1 MFPPRISLL
10 TSSPASLFTLVLQA
24 ARFASLLLAASFSA
38 SAADITWGTPT
49 DITGDSDVDT
59 RGVLASA
66 HCFYNGDQTINGVP
80 FTSTT
85 VSAGTGPFLV
95 GSHSVEQ
102 AAPIVGIISTTGSFT
117 STMAPFA
124 NLSPAL
130 RSVLSGAVLRNVS
143 APMLLTL
150 NGLTPGRRYRVQF
163 WVNQSAVNIPPST
176 TVNLTSGTTS
186 VGLKANTAGSV
197 GGLGQFA
204 IGTFTA
210 DGMTQAI
217 TSSSLITAFQLR
229 AEEAPSLV
237 VTTTSD
243 VVDAFDNRTSLREAI
258 TYANN
263 KAGFDTITFN
273 IDNTQFGPP
282 PHVIHVA
289 TALPSIS
296 TPMMIDGLSEP
307 DIVGGVSPIGNPT
320 NDDLAIQI
328 NASASIFYGLL
339 VNGSGAGTTIRGLSI
354 TGFGSSGAIHIQAVA
369 TISSC
374 YIGVAADGITAGGN
388 NEGIVA
394 FSVGPGALI
403 GGPNPG
409 DGNVIAHTTNSGVS
423 IIPSWGVT
431 VQGNTIRN
439 NGGAGIHCT
448 NAGTGN
454 RFQENLIYGNGSLG
468 INLAASGVTANDADD
483 SDGGPNNLQNFPV
496 LTAAATGSTTF
507 VAGSLTTQ
515 AGTYTLEFF
524 SSPANNAQGQKFLGR
539 LSNFTVTT
547 TGVAQT
553 FSVSNLAAATVGH
566 YVTATAI
573 SESDTATSDI
583 GDTSEFSAGLA
594 LTAAETPSLIVT
606 SIGDSS
612 NPTDNQTSL
621 REALAYA
628 ASLTG
633 PQTITFAPGLVGQT
647 ITLEGAAGNA
657 NSFVS
662 TSALTIQ
669 GDITIEGPA
678 SGPGITL
685 AVSSAVQLRHFLVE
699 VGRSLTL
706 SRLTLTG
713 GRAHLNGYGY
723 GGAVWSLGS
732 LTVRGCT
739 FTGNSSVGEGGAIQ
753 AWGDSPLLV
762 VENSTFSGN
771 SSPNGGAINGG
782 ALSMAL
788 RQLTITGNTGDYALA
803 FWKNTA
809 TLAGSIVAGNGSDG
823 IALFNGATLSAAS
836 THNLLGG
843 GNAGGLVHGV
853 DGNQVGIADARLGAL
868 ASNGGPTQ
876 THALLSDS
884 PAIDAGDPAFNA
896 NAFTPPL
903 STDQRG
909 SGFARVLKGS
919 AASASSRVD
928 IGAFELF
935 TAPTLTNSTLTH
947 VSSAGPLDLAAAAGV
962 SPTGGTFSG
971 SGVSAGQFDPS
982 GLAPGSYT
990 ITYTIT
996 DAFGVSN
1003 RTTFSVNVMEAP
1015 GLVVTTTADTV
1026 SVSDGQ
1032 TSLREAITHAN
1043 TLGARADITFNIPGG
1058 GMIALAELNAA
1069 GARMLPILTNPNGI
1083 TIDGANG
1090 GQGAIVIDGGSTS
1103 DTTGDRVFFIGVSD
1117 GEAAAATGFG
1127 SLVATT
1133 TTQWAIRNLTI
1144 RNGNA
1149 RGGNGGDGG
1158 GGAGAGLGGAIFV
1171 NAGVLSLSGVSF
1183 SGNRAIGGAGGGFAS
1198 YTTAG
1203 AGGGLGGHGGAAT
1216 SGGGG
1221 GGGGFGLGADGA
1233 PGGLSVNGQS
1243 GLFTGGAPGGGVLS
1257 SGASGGAAGGS
1268 GGSGIL
1274 YDGSFRGAGGGGGVK
1289 GGATPFDGVAGTGG
1303 FGGGAGGGGA
1313 GNAAAGGY
1321 GGGSSR
1327 SYPAG
1332 FGGGGGAS
1340 QNSSG
1345 VGSGGFGGGTGV
1357 RAVGGGGGAG
1367 LGGAIFVR
1375 QGASVT
1381 ITDGGV
1387 TTGRVV
1393 GGTGGNSG
1401 QGIGSAVFLA
1411 GSATW
1416 DVSSGQTI
1424 TVADTLGGGVDP
1436 QITGGFTKTGA
1447 GTLILSGDN
1456 TYTGSTIIE
1465 AGTLVLS
1472 GSNTIPGGITVGG
1485 GTLRLGSNLA
1495 AGGVGGLIHTT
1506 GSVIDYASGINN
1518 AAPIVLDSNTTQ
1530 LQVLSGAVATQSGTI
1545 SELNGPRPLEKIGGG
1560 TLTLT
1565 GTNSYSGDTTVSAG
1579 ALIVNSDAAL
1589 GAASG
1594 NVTIKDATF
1603 TATGTVTT
1611 NRNFLLGATVAVIG
1625 APGTLTINGVISGTG
1640 NLTKGNSGALILT
1653 GNNTYTGTTTGN
1665 GGSITIGNGGTTGS
1679 LGSGAVTLNNTNLIF
1694 NRSDSFTVANA
1705 IGSTGM
1711 LTKFGAGTLT
1721 ATGALSYSTS
1731 TQILG
1736 GTLEIASTG
1745 SFSGGGSLNINGL
1758 DAGFVLN
1765 TASGSVSSVDHAV
1778 GNLTLNNGATLDVI
1792 TGNYVLGVGNILGN
1806 GTIRLLNNNR
1816 TFSITNANSS
1826 ISTGTTITNNGSALS
1841 PNPVPVNVGVL
1852 NNNYTLAPTIAGSNV
1867 RLVLGN
1873 SGRSTTVSG
1882 NNSFGGGTSLNS
1894 GMLIVSSDTA
1904 LGTGALTMAANTT
1917 LLSGGTGDRSLSNA
1931 IVLNGADLAIGNPN
1945 AGTNFTL
1952 GGVISGDNALTKTG
1966 AGTVILTGASTY
1978 SGGTTA
1984 DNGTLAVDG
1993 TLSASSTTIITGTAT
2008 LGGNGTIVGT
2018 VNVTGSG
2025 QIYPATGQIGTLRTG
2040 PLTFASGTKLLVD
2053 LNASGGC
2060 DKVIVTGIA
2069 ALGGATLDVRAF
2081 TPLPAGRVYSIVEY
2095 SDQVTGTFA
2104 GLTDGAVFTVGSNR
2118 FRIDYGAASITLTT
2132 LLADL
2137 TLTQADAAFD
2147 LFAATGQAPGSGT
2160 FSGPGVSGGT
2170 FTPGGAVGVNTITF
2184 TPSTGSPVT
2193 FTLTVTE
2200 SPSLVVTTTGDTTS
2214 NIDGQTSLREALAYA
2229 ATLTGPQTITFSNS
2243 SANGAVDFHD
2253 GSPRTITVSP
2263 TNALPNLAVETTIV
2277 GPGSARLT
2285 VSRSSGQVLGV
2296 SASPTNPAMTL
2307 SGLTLAGSATFG
2319 VANYGSGLVTL
2330 TDVVAANFSGPA
2342 IDTNGAVI
2350 ATGCR
2355 FAGSYTGIWALGGTG
2370 PVTVT
2375 DCDFSG
2381 CTNTGIYGGTGVTAL
2396 RCKFDGTTNSFAGIF
2411 GVNGAVTAVDCSF
2424 AQGNSGISGAV
2435 CVTVTD
2441 CTFKDSSYAGVF
2453 SVSGQVNA
2461 LRCSFTDHGNS
2472 GVLSAR
2478 SASIADCTFTGNQT
2492 TGISQISGLLVA
2504 RNCVIRED
2512 GSNAVSAG
2520 AVVMANCEVSGD
2532 SFDGISSGG
2541 QGLVLTNC
2549 TVVNSGNTALRL
2561 NSDVGSVTN
2570 CTIVTNA
2577 VGISGAGN
2585 LTLSNSIVAGGSF
2598 AIISGNYIDGGHNLV
2613 ASTPASAGLPVD
2625 GVGKVV
2631 LKNNGG
2637 PTNTVALLKTSPAL
2651 DGGDNSRVGLDPAT
2665 GQSLAVSGGA
2675 GTFTLSFAGQTTN
2688 ALAWNAAAP
2697 AVQAELA
2704 SLASIGGT
2712 GGTVAVTATSGGYNV
2727 TFGGDLAD
2735 TIVPLLPTG
2744 SGGATV
2750 NLTMGL
2756 TSLTTDQRGQARVTK
2771 GKPSSLA
2778 ATVDIGAYELF
2789 AAPTFTAPNFN
2800 LLAGSAPLDLAALT
2814 GAAPSGGTFSGTGV
2828 TGGTFDPSG
2837 LALGAYTI
2845 TYTVNDSF
2853 GASNIAT
2860 FSVTVAELPGLVVTT
2875 TVDPGSPTDGQTSLR
2890 EALAHAATLS
2900 GPQTITFSDGTANG
2914 AVNFHDGTARTITL
2928 GGTELAIT
2936 SSVIIAG
2943 PGAEVLALSGG
2954 QQSRVLNFEA
2964 GVVATL
2970 RGVKVT
2976 DGKNTARDNGYG
2988 GGIFNAGTLRVENC
3002 VISGNTTAPT
3012 TLSGSAASYGGGI
3025 YSNGPLT
3032 LIQSTVAGNE
3042 STHPQGIELNTYNV
3056 QGAGIWCGANLEVT
3070 GTTISDN
3077 EAALSGGTG
3086 DIHGGGIYFAGIRM
3100 TVVNSTISGN
3110 SVIVASG
3117 VTGGHGGGVFVR
3129 EGMADF
3135 IQCTMAGNSAR
3146 SGGGVALG
3154 ASILQQNVRFRSC
3167 VIAGNLSTSTPGTSR
3182 YSPEVYP
3189 YHTSLGYNL
3198 VGDSSN
3204 SFGWIATDILDPAGG
3219 AKLGPLQNNGGLTLT
3234 HPLLAGSPAIDA
3246 GDPAFDPNAF
3256 DPALTTDQRGTGFQ
3270 RVVKAAAAVGAAR
3283 VDLGAFEV
3291 QQVVVPEIAIFNGV
3305 STLLADERADGM
3317 DTAAF
3322 GDQAVNT
3329 PSTARTFTIQNTG
3342 TDVLVLGTLVL
3353 AGDDA
3358 AHFTLTQPAAMELL
3372 PEETT
3377 TFTVAFAPSS
3387 VGVKTARVEVPS
3399 NDAGTALFRIPL
3411 SGTGTAG
3418 GPAAEPVDVVVSGR
3432 FMLPSEGLL
3441 GGGRLLRPLTGVIN
3455 QAGRVAL
3462 RVMGQTGTGGI
3473 TSSSDSLLLS
3483 DVSGS
3488 LRVVAREETMV
3499 RVSPW
3504 QTLTGGFD
3512 GLLVTDAGQVVFQDR
3527 IRGAPAATDMGYFN
3541 SPNGLALEL
3550 ASREGDAAPGGGTFI
3565 THTGTPAVDAHGRV
3579 YFRGQ
3584 VRGLPL
3590 TQDTGIWM
3598 RHGSTLTR
3606 LFTEGQNVA
3615 SLTGDPAW
3623 AGQVGAFLAAG
3634 GDGAALVVALQN
3646 NPAVKTQ
3653 RTDAARNAA
3662 VFSVD
3667 ASANASL
3674 VARKGGAVLGVSGAQ
3689 IFRFDGLA
3697 RSSTGAHALRVLLR
3711 PAPAASDE
3719 ALLFEKA
3726 GSLQLVA
3733 REGVTVVTGNV
3744 TVAKFGHFYV
3754 TSADEVVFLA
3764 TLKGADVNA
3773 ANDGA
3778 LCRWT
3783 DTSGIQVLARE
3794 GATAPGMGA
3803 NYAVF
3808 QAISVSPG
3816 GAVLLQ
3822 STLSGGRVGLLRD
3835 TGTGM
3840 GKLVSTGDSIL
3851 VEGTPR
3857 TILALNIH
3865 RDGVN
3870 SGNGGGGMGAA
3881 INDAGAVLSI
3891 LSLGDGVHAARM
3903 WP

>member
-66 HCFYNGDQTINGVP
+66 HCFHNGDQTINGVP

-102 AAPIVGIISTTGSFT
+102 TAPIAGVIYTTGSFT
-117 STMAPFA
+117 STTAPFA

-143 APMLLTL
+143 VPKLLTL
-150 NGLTPGRRYRVQF
+150 NGLTPGSRYRVQF
-163 WVNQSAVNIPPST
+163 WVNQSAFNIPPST
-176 TVNLTSGTTS
+176 TVTLTSGTTS
-186 VGLKANTAGSV
+186 VGLRANTAGNV
-197 GGLGQFA
+197 GGLGQFV

-210 DGMTQAI
+210 DGTTQAI
-217 TSSSLITAFQLR
+217 TSSNLINAFQLR

-388 NEGIVA
+388 NEGILA

-573 SESDTATSDI
+573 SESDTTTSDI

-809 TLAGSIVAGNGSDG
+809 TLAGSIVVGNGADG
-823 IALFNGATLSAAS
+823 IALFNGATLSDAS

-947 VSSAGPLDLAAAAGV
+947 VSSAGLLDLAAAAGV

-990 ITYTIT
+990 ITYIIT

-1058 GMIALAELNAA
+1058 GTIALAELNAA
-1069 GARMLPILTNPNGI
+1069 GARMLPLLTNPNGI

-1133 TTQWAIRNLTI
+1133 ATQWAIRNLTI

-1381 ITDGGV
+1381 IIDGGV

-1416 DVSSGQTI
+1416 EVSSGQTI
-1424 TVADTLGGGVDP
+1424 TVADTLGGGTDA

-1560 TLTLT
+1560 TLTLS
-1565 GTNSYSGDTTVSAG
+1565 GTNSYSGGTTVSAG

-1665 GGSITIGNGGTTGS
+1665 GGSITIGNGGMTGS

-1826 ISTGTTITNNGSALS
+1826 ISAGTTITNNGSALS
-1841 PNPVPVNVGVL
+1841 PNPVTVNVGAL

-1873 SGRSTTVSG
+1873 SGRTTTVSG
-1882 NNSFGGGTSLNS
+1882 NSSFGGGTSLDS
-1894 GMLIVSSDTA
+1894 GTLIVSSDTA
-1904 LGTGALTMAANTT
+1904 LGTGSLTMAANTT

-1966 AGTVILTGASTY
+1966 AGTVILTGVSTY

-2018 VNVTGSG
+2018 VNVTGNG

-2069 ALGGATLDVRAF
+2069 ALGGTTLDVRAF
-2081 TPLPAGRVYSIVEY
+2081 TPLPAGRIYSIVEY

-2170 FTPGGAVGVNTITF
+2170 FTPGSAVGVNPITF
-2184 TPSTGSPVT
+2184 TPNTGSPVT

-2229 ATLTGPQTITFSNS
+2229 ATLTGSQTITFSNS
-2243 SANGAVDFHD
+2243 
-2253 GSPRTITVSP
+2253 TV
-2263 TNALPNLAVETTIV
+2263 
-2277 GPGSARLT
+2277 
-2285 VSRSSGQVLGV
+2285 
-2296 SASPTNPAMTL
+2296 
-2307 SGLTLAGSATFG
+2307 
-2319 VANYGSGLVTL
+2319 
-2330 TDVVAANFSGPA
+2330 
-2342 IDTNGAVI
+2342 
-2350 ATGCR
+2350 
-2355 FAGSYTGIWALGGTG
+2355 
-2370 PVTVT
+2370 
-2375 DCDFSG
+2375 
-2381 CTNTGIYGGTGVTAL
+2381 
-2396 RCKFDGTTNSFAGIF
+2396 
-2411 GVNGAVTAVDCSF
+2411 
-2424 AQGNSGISGAV
+2424 
-2435 CVTVTD
+2435 
-2441 CTFKDSSYAGVF
+2441 
-2453 SVSGQVNA
+2453 
-2461 LRCSFTDHGNS
+2461 
-2472 GVLSAR
+2472 
-2478 SASIADCTFTGNQT
+2478 
-2492 TGISQISGLLVA
+2492 
-2504 RNCVIRED
+2504 
-2512 GSNAVSAG
+2512 
-2520 AVVMANCEVSGD
+2520 
-2532 SFDGISSGG
+2532 
-2541 QGLVLTNC
+2541 
-2549 TVVNSGNTALRL
+2549 
-2561 NSDVGSVTN
+2561 
-2570 CTIVTNA
+2570 
-2577 VGISGAGN
+2577 
-2585 LTLSNSIVAGGSF
+2585 
-2598 AIISGNYIDGGHNLV
+2598 
-2613 ASTPASAGLPVD
+2613 
-2625 GVGKVV
+2625 
-2631 LKNNGG
+2631 
-2637 PTNTVALLKTSPAL
+2637 
-2651 DGGDNSRVGLDPAT
+2651 
-2665 GQSLAVSGGA
+2665 
-2675 GTFTLSFAGQTTN
+2675 
-2688 ALAWNAAAP
+2688 
-2697 AVQAELA
+2697 
-2704 SLASIGGT
+2704 
-2712 GGTVAVTATSGGYNV
+2712 
-2727 TFGGDLAD
+2727 
-2735 TIVPLLPTG
+2735 
-2744 SGGATV
+2744 
-2750 NLTMGL
+2750 
-2756 TSLTTDQRGQARVTK
+2756 
-2771 GKPSSLA
+2771 
-2778 ATVDIGAYELF
+2778 
-2789 AAPTFTAPNFN
+2789 
-2800 LLAGSAPLDLAALT
+2800 
-2814 GAAPSGGTFSGTGV
+2814 
-2828 TGGTFDPSG
+2828 
-2837 LALGAYTI
+2837 
-2845 TYTVNDSF
+2845 
-2853 GASNIAT
+2853 
-2860 FSVTVAELPGLVVTT
+2860 
-2875 TVDPGSPTDGQTSLR
+2875 
-2890 EALAHAATLS
+2890 
-2900 GPQTITFSDGTANG
+2900 NG
-2914 AVNFHDGTARTITL
+2914 AVNFHDGTSRTITL

-3012 TLSGSAASYGGGI
+3012 TLTGSAASYGGGI

-3086 DIHGGGIYFAGIRM
+3086 EIHGGGIFFVGIRM

-3110 SVIVASG
+3110 SVLVGSG
-3117 VTGGHGGGVFVR
+3117 VSNGHGGGVFVR

-3219 AKLGPLQNNGGLTLT
+3219 AKLGPLQNNGGPTPT
-3234 HPLLAGSPAIDA
+3234 HALLAGSPAIDA

-3322 GDQAVNT
+3322 GDQPVNST
-3329 PSTARTFTIQNTG
+3329 STARTFTIQNTG

-3358 AHFTLTQPAAMELL
+3358 AHFTLTQPSDAELQ
-3372 PEETT
+3372 PAGTV

-3387 VGVKTARVEVPS
+3387 AGVKTARVEIPS

-3411 SGTGTAG
+3411 SGTGVLA
-3418 GPAAEPVDVVVSGR
+3418 GPATEPVDVVVSGR
-3432 FMLPSEGLL
+3432 FMLPAEGLL

-3462 RVMGQTGTGGI
+3462 RVMGQIGTGGI

-3606 LFTEGQNVA
+3606 LFTEGQNVS

-3667 ASANASL
+3667 ASSNASL

-3733 REGVTVVTGNV
+3733 REGVTVVTGPV

-3764 TLKGADVNA
+3764 TLKGAGVNA

-3891 LSLGDGVHAARM
+3891 LSLGDGVHAARI